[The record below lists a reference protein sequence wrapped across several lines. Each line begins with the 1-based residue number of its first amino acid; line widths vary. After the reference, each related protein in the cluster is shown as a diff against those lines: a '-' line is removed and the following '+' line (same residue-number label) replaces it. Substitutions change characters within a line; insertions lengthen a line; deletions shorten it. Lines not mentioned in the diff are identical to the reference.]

1 MKGEQINMKNMKK
14 GLCVLL
20 LLSLF
25 SATANA
31 AGMIKDYHAYRI
43 KGQNIR
49 TVVPV
54 VDSVLSREVEVKK
67 LAKNAYYATYGD
79 GHYYM
84 KFYPALQDTDV
95 YLVTD
100 EAYDKE
106 KNDVTEF
113 FKSQKFA
120 YETLEDK
127 EAYKEYKFD
136 FIDYA
141 RSGAL
146 DGLFTLPDGLKP
158 IKQGMSKLNDKMSK
172 GNEKTS
178 AIPYS
183 EDNDPIDLTCVDQEE
198 FYNADADVTVTVNEY
213 RLKNKENKYVH
224 AFEYIVKNNS
234 NSDIKVEKV
243 YSERLAAL
251 KDITT
256 STFVDFDRLDVAD
269 TLAVPLAVA
278 TGGLSFGFTI
288 ANNVR
293 LARVVAES
301 TRFAHSLPENY
312 DLKANSSMRI
322 LCLKFKE
329 DPQPLQFTVNK
340 NGQTYVF
347 AY

>member
-1 MKGEQINMKNMKK
+1 MKRLFKCI
-14 GLCVLL
+14 CVLTL
-20 LLSLF
+20 LVSF
-25 SATANA
+25 STTANA

-43 KGQNIR
+43 KNQNIR
-49 TVVPV
+49 TVIPV
-54 VDSVLSREVEVKK
+54 VDDILSKEVEVKK
-67 LAKNAYYATYGD
+67 LTRNAYYATYGE

-84 KFYPALQDTDV
+84 KFYPALHDTDV

-100 EAYDKE
+100 ESYDKDN
-106 KNDVTEF
+106 NDVTDF
-113 FKSQKFA
+113 FKSQNYR
-120 YETLEDK
+120 YENLEDK

-158 IKQGMSKLNDKMSK
+158 LKKGMSKLNDKLSK
-172 GNEKTS
+172 GKEKTS

-183 EDNDPIDLTCVDQEE
+183 EDNDPIDLTCVDSQK
-198 FYNADADVTVTVNEY
+198 FYNADTDITVTINEY

-234 NSDIKVEKV
+234 NTDVKVEKV

-256 STFVDFDRLDVAD
+256 STFVDLDRLDVAD
-269 TLAVPLAVA
+269 NLGVPLAVA
-278 TGGLSFGFTI
+278 TGGLSLGFTV

-293 LARVVAES
+293 LAMVIKEA
-301 TRFAHSLPENY
+301 TRFSHSLPENY
-312 DLKANSSMRI
+312 DLKAKSSMRI
-322 LCLKFKE
+322 LCLKFKD
-329 DPQPLQFTVNK
+329 DPQPIQFTVNK
-340 NGQTYVF
+340 LGKIYEFTY
-347 AY
+347 

>member
-1 MKGEQINMKNMKK
+1 MKK
-14 GLCVLL
+14 MLKGFCVVSLL
-20 LLSLF
+20 VLF

-43 KGQNIR
+43 KNQNIR

-54 VDSVLSREVEVKK
+54 VDSILGREIEVKK

-79 GHYYM
+79 EHYYM
-84 KFYPALQDTDV
+84 KFYPALLDTDV
-95 YLVTD
+95 YIVTD
-100 EAYDKE
+100 AEYDKSN
-106 KNDVTEF
+106 NDVTNF
-113 FKSQKFA
+113 FKSQNYI

-136 FIDYA
+136 FVDYA

-158 IKQGMSKLNDKMSK
+158 LKKGMSKLNDKMSK

-183 EDNDPIDLTCVDQEE
+183 EDKDPIDLTCVDSET
-198 FYNADADVTVTVNEY
+198 FYNADAGVTVTVNEY

-224 AFEYIVKNNS
+224 AFEYLVKNNS
-234 NSDIKVEKV
+234 NADIKVEKV
-243 YSERLAAL
+243 YSERLAGL
-251 KDITT
+251 KDVTT
-256 STFVDFDRLDVAD
+256 STFVDLDRLDLAD
-269 TLAVPLAVA
+269 NLAIPLAVA

-293 LARVVAES
+293 LGMVVKEA
-301 TRFAHSLPENY
+301 TRYAHSLPENY
-312 DLKANSSMRI
+312 DLKANSTMRI

-329 DPQPLQFTVNK
+329 DPQPLQFTVK
-340 NGQTYVF
+340 KLGRTYSF
-347 AY
+347 SY

>member
-1 MKGEQINMKNMKK
+1 MKK
-14 GLCVLL
+14 VLKGICVLSL
-20 LLSLF
+20 LVLF

-31 AGMIKDYHAYRI
+31 AGMIKDYYAYRI
-43 KGQNIR
+43 KNQNIR

-54 VDSVLSREVEVKK
+54 VDNILSKEVEVKK
-67 LAKNAYYATYGD
+67 LEGNAYYATYGD
-79 GHYYM
+79 EHYYM
-84 KFYPALQDTDV
+84 KFYPALHDTDV
-95 YLVTD
+95 YIVTD
-100 EAYDKE
+100 GEYDK
-106 KNDVTEF
+106 NNNGVTDF
-113 FKSQKFA
+113 FKSQNYKF
-120 YETLEDK
+120 ETLDDK

-158 IKQGMSKLNDKMSK
+158 LKKGMSKLNDKMSK

-183 EDNDPIDLTCVDQEE
+183 EDNDPIDLTRIDTEE
-198 FYNADADVTVTVNEY
+198 FYNADAEVTVTINEY

-251 KDITT
+251 KDVTT
-256 STFVDFDRLDVAD
+256 STFVDLDRLDLAD
-269 TLAVPLAVA
+269 NLAVPLAVV
-278 TGGLSFGFTI
+278 TGGTSLVFTV

-293 LARVVAES
+293 LAKVIKEA
-301 TRFAHSLPENY
+301 TRFSHSLPENY

-322 LCLKFKE
+322 LCLKFKD
-329 DPQPLQFTVNK
+329 DPKPLQFTIK
-340 NGQTYVF
+340 KLGQTYSF
-347 AY
+347 TY

>member
-1 MKGEQINMKNMKK
+1 MKK
-14 GLCVLL
+14 MLKSICVL
-20 LLSLF
+20 SSIVLF

-43 KGQNIR
+43 KNQNIR
-49 TVVPV
+49 VVVPV
-54 VDSVLSREVEVKK
+54 VDSILSREVDVKK
-67 LAKNAYYATYGD
+67 LSGNAYYATYGNE
-79 GHYYM
+79 HYYM
-84 KFYPALQDTDV
+84 KFYPALHDTDV
-95 YLVTD
+95 YIVTD
-100 EAYDKE
+100 GEYDKDNNE
-106 KNDVTEF
+106 VTDF
-113 FKSQKFA
+113 FKSQNYKFK
-120 YETLEDK
+120 TLEDK

-136 FIDYA
+136 FVDYA

-158 IKQGMSKLNDKMSK
+158 LKKGMSKLNDKMSK

-183 EDNDPIDLTCVDQEE
+183 EDNDPINLTCVDSQE
-198 FYNADADVTVTVNEY
+198 FYNADANVTVTINEY

-234 NSDIKVEKV
+234 NSDIKVERV
-243 YSERLAAL
+243 YSERLAGL

-256 STFVDFDRLDVAD
+256 STFVDLDKLDVAD
-269 TLAVPLAVA
+269 NLGVPLAIA
-278 TGGLSFGFTI
+278 TGGLSLGFTV

-293 LARVVAES
+293 LGMVIKEA

-329 DPQPLQFTVNK
+329 DPKPLQFTLK
-340 NGQTYVF
+340 KLGQTYQF
-347 AY
+347 TY

>member
-1 MKGEQINMKNMKK
+1 MKNLIK
-14 GLCVLL
+14 GICILSLL
-20 LLSLF
+20 VLF

-43 KGQNIR
+43 KNQNIR
-49 TVVPV
+49 TIVPI
-54 VDSVLSREVEVKK
+54 VDDILSKEVEIKK
-67 LAKNAYYATYGD
+67 LTGNAYDATYGD
-79 GHYYM
+79 EHYYM
-84 KFYPALQDTDV
+84 KFYPALHDTDV
-95 YLVTD
+95 YIVTD
-100 EAYDKE
+100 GNYDKD
-106 KNDVTEF
+106 NNGVTDF
-113 FKSQKFA
+113 FKSQNYQ

-158 IKQGMSKLNDKMSK
+158 LKKGMNKINDKLSK

-183 EDNDPIDLTCVDQEE
+183 EDNNPIDLTCIDVDE
-198 FYNADADVTVTVNEY
+198 FYNKDADVFVTIKEY

-243 YSERLAAL
+243 YSERLAGL

-256 STFVDFDRLDVAD
+256 STFVDMDRLDVAD
-269 TLAVPLAVA
+269 TLGVPLAIA
-278 TGGLSFGFTI
+278 TGGLSLGFTV

-293 LARVVAES
+293 LAKVVKES

-312 DLKANSSMRI
+312 DLKAKNAMRI
-322 LCLKFKE
+322 LCLKFKD
-329 DPQPLQFTVNK
+329 DPQPLQFTIQK
-340 NGQTYVF
+340 QGQTYQF

>member
-1 MKGEQINMKNMKK
+1 MKK
-14 GLCVLL
+14 TLRSMCVLSL
-20 LLSLF
+20 LVLF
-25 SATANA
+25 PVAANA

-43 KGQNIR
+43 KNQNIR
-49 TVVPV
+49 KVVPV
-54 VDSVLSREVEVKK
+54 VDNILSREVDVKK
-67 LAKNAYYATYGD
+67 LTGNAYYATYGD
-79 GHYYM
+79 EHYYM
-84 KFYPALQDTDV
+84 KFYPALHDTDV
-95 YLVTD
+95 YIVTD
-100 EAYDKE
+100 GEYDKDD
-106 KNDVTEF
+106 NDVTNF
-113 FKSQKFA
+113 FKSQNYR

-158 IKQGMSKLNDKMSK
+158 LKKGMNKLNDKLSK
-172 GNEKTS
+172 GNDKTS

-183 EDNDPIDLTCVDQEE
+183 EDNDPIDLTCVDSQE
-198 FYNADADVTVTVNEY
+198 FYNADTGIKVTVNEY

-234 NSDIKVEKV
+234 SSDIKVEKV

-256 STFVDFDRLDVAD
+256 STFVDLDRLDVAD
-269 TLAVPLAVA
+269 NLGVPLAIA
-278 TGGLSFGFTI
+278 TGGLSLGFTV

-293 LARVVAES
+293 LAMVIKEA

-322 LCLKFKE
+322 LCLKFKD
-329 DPQPLQFTVNK
+329 DPKPLQFTVK
-340 NGQTYVF
+340 KLGQTYNF
-347 AY
+347 TY

>member
-1 MKGEQINMKNMKK
+1 MKK
-14 GLCVLL
+14 MLKSICAVSLL
-20 LLSLF
+20 VLF

-43 KGQNIR
+43 KDQNIR

-54 VDSVLSREVEVKK
+54 VDDILSNEVEVKK
-67 LAKNAYYATYGD
+67 LAKDAYYATYGD
-79 GHYYM
+79 EHYYM
-84 KFYPALQDTDV
+84 KFYPALHDTDV
-95 YLVTD
+95 YIVTD
-100 EAYDKE
+100 GDYDK
-106 KNDVTEF
+106 NNNGVTEF
-113 FKSQKFA
+113 FKSQNYK
-120 YETLEDK
+120 YETLEDN

-158 IKQGMSKLNDKMSK
+158 LKKGMSKINDKMSK

-183 EDNDPIDLTCVDQEE
+183 EDKDPINLTCVDSEE
-198 FYNADADVTVTVNEY
+198 FYNADTDVTVTINEY

-256 STFVDFDRLDVAD
+256 STFVDMDRLDVAD
-269 TLAVPLAVA
+269 TLGVPLAVA
-278 TGGLSFGFTI
+278 TGGATLVFTA
-288 ANNVR
+288 ANNIR
-293 LARVVAES
+293 LARVIKES

-322 LCLKFKE
+322 LCLKFKD

-340 NGQTYVF
+340 LGQTYNF

>member
-1 MKGEQINMKNMKK
+1 MKNMLKS
-14 GLCVLL
+14 LCVLSL
-20 LLSLF
+20 LVLF

-43 KGQNIR
+43 KDQNIR
-49 TVVPV
+49 TIVPV
-54 VDSVLSREVEVKK
+54 VDNILSNEVSIKK
-67 LAKNAYYATYGD
+67 LARNAYYATYGD
-79 GHYYM
+79 EHYYM
-84 KFYPALQDTDV
+84 KFYPALHDTDV
-95 YLVTD
+95 YIVTD
-100 EAYDKE
+100 GEYDKE
-106 KNDVTEF
+106 KNDVTDF
-113 FKSQKFA
+113 FKSQNYK

-158 IKQGMSKLNDKMSK
+158 LKAGVSKINDKLSK

-183 EDNDPIDLTCVDQEE
+183 EDKDPIDLTCIDSQEFHNTE
-198 FYNADADVTVTVNEY
+198 TDITVTVNEY

-234 NSDIKVEKV
+234 NSNIKVEKV
-243 YSERLAAL
+243 YSERLAGL

-256 STFVDFDRLDVAD
+256 STFVDYDRLDVAD
-269 TLAVPLAVA
+269 TLAVPLAFA

-293 LARVVAES
+293 LGMVVKEA

-322 LCLKFKE
+322 LCLKFKD
-329 DPQPLQFTVNK
+329 DPQKLQFTVNK
-340 NGQTYVF
+340 QGNIYNF

>member
-1 MKGEQINMKNMKK
+1 MKK
-14 GLCVLL
+14 LLKSICVMSLL
-20 LLSLF
+20 VLF

-43 KGQNIR
+43 KNQNIR
-49 TVVPV
+49 TVVPI
-54 VDSVLSREVEVKK
+54 VDNILSREVEVKK
-67 LAKNAYYATYGD
+67 LARNAYYATYGD

-84 KFYPALQDTDV
+84 KFYPALHDTDV

-100 EAYDKE
+100 ENYDKDN
-106 KNDVTEF
+106 NDITAF
-113 FKSQKFA
+113 FKSMNYR

-127 EAYKEYKFD
+127 DAYKEYKFD
-136 FIDYA
+136 FVDYA

-158 IKQGMSKLNDKMSK
+158 LKKGMNKLNDKLSK

-183 EDNDPIDLTCVDQEE
+183 EDKEPIDLTCIDSVE
-198 FYNADADVTVTVNEY
+198 FYNADANVTVTVNEY

-243 YSERLAAL
+243 YSERLAGL
-251 KDITT
+251 KDVTT
-256 STFVDFDRLDVAD
+256 STFVDLDKLDVAD
-269 TLAVPLAVA
+269 NLGVPLAIA
-278 TGGLSFGFTI
+278 TGGLSLGFTV

-293 LARVVAES
+293 LGMVIKEA

-322 LCLKFKE
+322 LCLKFKD
-329 DPQPLQFTVNK
+329 DPQPLQFTVK
-340 NGQTYVF
+340 KLGQTYKF
-347 AY
+347 TY

>member
-1 MKGEQINMKNMKK
+1 MKK
-14 GLCVLL
+14 MIKDICVLSL
-20 LLSLF
+20 LFLF

-49 TVVPV
+49 TVVPI
-54 VDSVLSREVEVKK
+54 VDDILSKEVEVKK
-67 LAKNAYYATYGD
+67 LAKNAYYATYGEE
-79 GHYYM
+79 HYYM
-84 KFYPALQDTDV
+84 KFYPALRDTDV
-95 YLVTD
+95 YIVTD
-100 EAYDKE
+100 GEYDK
-106 KNDVTEF
+106 NNNGVTDF
-113 FKSQKFA
+113 FKSQNYE

-158 IKQGMSKLNDKMSK
+158 LKKGMSKINDKLSK

-183 EDNDPIDLTCVDQEE
+183 EDNDPIDLTCIDSEE
-198 FYNADADVTVTVNEY
+198 FYNEDTDIKVTINEY

-224 AFEYIVKNNS
+224 AFEYIIKNNS

-256 STFVDFDRLDVAD
+256 STFVDLDRLDVAD
-269 TLAVPLAVA
+269 NLGVPLAIA
-278 TGGLSFGFTI
+278 TGGLSLSFTV

-293 LARVVAES
+293 LAMVIKEA
-301 TRFAHSLPENY
+301 TRFSHSLPENY

-322 LCLKFKE
+322 LCLKFKD
-329 DPQPLQFTVNK
+329 DPQPLQFTVK
-340 NGQTYVF
+340 KLGQTYTF

>member
-1 MKGEQINMKNMKK
+1 MKK
-14 GLCVLL
+14 ILKCISV
-20 LLSLF
+20 LSLLVIF
-25 SATANA
+25 AATANA

-43 KGQNIR
+43 KNQNIR
-49 TVVPV
+49 KVVPI
-54 VDSVLSREVEVKK
+54 VDSILSREAEVKK
-67 LAKNAYYATYGD
+67 LARNAYYATYGD

-84 KFYPALQDTDV
+84 KFYPALHDTDV

-100 EAYDKE
+100 ADYDKE
-106 KNDVTEF
+106 NNDVTTF
-113 FKSQKFA
+113 FKSMNYQ

-136 FIDYA
+136 FVDYA

-158 IKQGMSKLNDKMSK
+158 IKKGMSKLNDKMSK

-183 EDNDPIDLTCVDQEE
+183 EDKDPIDLTCVDSQE
-198 FYNADADVTVTVNEY
+198 FYNSRANVTVTINEY

-243 YSERLAAL
+243 YSERLAGI

-256 STFVDFDRLDVAD
+256 STFVDFDKLDLAD
-269 TLAVPLAVA
+269 NLGVPLAIA
-278 TGGLSFGFTI
+278 TGGLSLGFTV

-293 LARVVAES
+293 LGMVIKEA
-301 TRFAHSLPENY
+301 TRYAHSLPENY

-322 LCLKFKE
+322 LCLKFKD
-329 DPQPLQFTVNK
+329 DPKPLQFTIK
-340 NGQTYVF
+340 KMGQTYQF
-347 AY
+347 TY

>member
-1 MKGEQINMKNMKK
+1 MRKILK
-14 GLCVLL
+14 GLCVLSL
-20 LLSLF
+20 LVLF

-43 KGQNIR
+43 KNQNIR

-54 VDSVLSREVEVKK
+54 VDNILSREVEIKK
-67 LAKNAYYATYGD
+67 LERNAYYATYGD

-84 KFYPALQDTDV
+84 KFYPALHDTDV

-100 EAYDKE
+100 EEYDKNN
-106 KNDVTEF
+106 NDVTEF
-113 FKSQKFA
+113 FKSQNYK

-136 FIDYA
+136 FVDYA

-158 IKQGMSKLNDKMSK
+158 LKKGMSKINDKLSK

-183 EDNDPIDLTCVDQEE
+183 EDNNPIDLTCIDSQE
-198 FYNADADVTVTVNEY
+198 FYNADADVTVTINEY

-224 AFEYIVKNNS
+224 AFEYIVRNNS

-256 STFVDFDRLDVAD
+256 STFVDMDRLDVAD
-269 TLAVPLAVA
+269 TLGVPLAIA
-278 TGGLSFGFTI
+278 TGGLSLGFTV

-293 LARVVAES
+293 LGMVVKEA
-301 TRFAHSLPENY
+301 TRFSHSLPENY
-312 DLKANSSMRI
+312 DLKARSSMRI

-329 DPQPLQFTVNK
+329 DPKPLRFTVNRL
-340 NGQTYVF
+340 GRTYIF
-347 AY
+347 EY

>member
-1 MKGEQINMKNMKK
+1 MKK
-14 GLCVLL
+14 LLKSICVLL
-20 LLSLF
+20 CLILF
-25 SATANA
+25 SSTANA
-31 AGMIKDYHAYRI
+31 GGMIKDYHAYRI
-43 KGQNIR
+43 KNQNIR
-49 TVVPV
+49 TVIPV
-54 VDSVLSREVEVKK
+54 VDDILSKEVEVKK
-67 LAKNAYYATYGD
+67 LARNAYYATYGE

-84 KFYPALQDTDV
+84 KFYPALHDTDV

-100 EAYDKE
+100 EEYDKE

-113 FKSQKFA
+113 FKSQN
-120 YETLEDK
+120 YQYVTLEDK
-127 EAYKEYKFD
+127 DAYKEYKFD
-136 FIDYA
+136 FVDYA

-158 IKQGMSKLNDKMSK
+158 LKKGMSKINDKLSK
-172 GNEKTS
+172 GNDKTS

-183 EDNDPIDLTCVDQEE
+183 EDKDPIDLTCVDSET
-198 FYNADADVTVTVNEY
+198 FYNEEADVTVTINEY

-256 STFVDFDRLDVAD
+256 STFVDMDRLDVAD
-269 TLAVPLAVA
+269 NLGVPLAIA
-278 TGGLSFGFTI
+278 TGGLSLGFTV

-293 LARVVAES
+293 LARVIAES
-301 TRFAHSLPENY
+301 TRFSHSLPENY

-322 LCLKFKE
+322 LCLKFKD

-340 NGQTYVF
+340 LGQTYSF
-347 AY
+347 TY

>member
-1 MKGEQINMKNMKK
+1 MKK
-14 GLCVLL
+14 MLKGICILSVLT
-20 LLSLF
+20 F
-25 SATANA
+25 FAATANA

-49 TVVPV
+49 TVVPI
-54 VDSVLSREVEVKK
+54 VDNLLSKEVEVKK
-67 LAKNAYYATYGD
+67 LTRNAYYATYNGE
-79 GHYYM
+79 HYYM
-84 KFYPALQDTDV
+84 KFYPALHDTDV
-95 YLVTD
+95 YIVSDAT
-100 EAYDKE
+100 YDKDN
-106 KNDVTEF
+106 NDVTEF
-113 FKSQKFA
+113 FKSQNYR

-158 IKQGMSKLNDKMSK
+158 LKNGMNKLNDKMSK
-172 GNEKTS
+172 GNDKTS

-183 EDNDPIDLTCVDQEE
+183 EDKDPIDLTCVDSEN
-198 FYNADADVTVTVNEY
+198 FYNADANVTVTVNEY

-243 YSERLAAL
+243 YSERLAGL

-256 STFVDFDRLDVAD
+256 STFVDLDKLDVAD
-269 TLAVPLAVA
+269 NLGVPLAIA
-278 TGGLSFGFTI
+278 TGGLSLGFTV

-293 LARVVAES
+293 LGMVIKEA

-322 LCLKFKE
+322 LCLKFKD
-329 DPQPLQFTVNK
+329 DPKPLQFTVK
-340 NGQTYVF
+340 KHGQTYQF
-347 AY
+347 TY

>member
-1 MKGEQINMKNMKK
+1 MKK
-14 GLCVLL
+14 MLKGICVLSIL
-20 LLSLF
+20 VLF

-43 KGQNIR
+43 KNQNIR
-49 TVVPV
+49 TVVPI
-54 VDSVLSREVEVKK
+54 VDNILSKEIEVKK
-67 LAKNAYYATYGD
+67 LEGNAYYATYGD
-79 GHYYM
+79 EHYYM
-84 KFYPALQDTDV
+84 KFYPALHDTDV
-95 YLVTD
+95 YIVTD
-100 EAYDKE
+100 GDYDK
-106 KNDVTEF
+106 NNNGVTDF
-113 FKSQKFA
+113 FKSQNYQ

-136 FIDYA
+136 FVDYA

-158 IKQGMSKLNDKMSK
+158 LKNGMNKLNDKMSK

-183 EDNDPIDLTCVDQEE
+183 PDNNPIDLTRIDTEE
-198 FYNADADVTVTVNEY
+198 FYNADANVTVTVNEY

-234 NSDIKVEKV
+234 NTDIKVEKV

-256 STFVDFDRLDVAD
+256 STFVDLDKLDVAD
-269 TLAVPLAVA
+269 NLGVPLAVA
-278 TGGLSFGFTI
+278 TGGLSLAFTV

-293 LARVVAES
+293 LARVIKES
-301 TRFAHSLPENY
+301 TRFSHSLPENY

-322 LCLKFKE
+322 LCLKFKD
-329 DPQPLQFTVNK
+329 DPKPLQFTIK
-340 NGQTYVF
+340 KQGQTYQF

>member
-1 MKGEQINMKNMKK
+1 MKK
-14 GLCVLL
+14 MLKCICVLSFL
-20 LLSLF
+20 ILF

-31 AGMIKDYHAYRI
+31 DGMIKDYHAYRI
-43 KGQNIR
+43 KNQNIR

-54 VDSVLSREVEVKK
+54 VDDILSKEVEVKK
-67 LAKNAYYATYGD
+67 LERNAYYATYGD

-84 KFYPALQDTDV
+84 KFYPALHDTDV

-100 EAYDKE
+100 KEYDKDC
-106 KNDVTEF
+106 NDVTEF
-113 FKSQKFA
+113 FKSQNYQ

-158 IKQGMSKLNDKMSK
+158 LKNGMNKLNDKMSK
-172 GNEKTS
+172 GNKKTS
-178 AIPYS
+178 SIPYA
-183 EDNDPIDLTCVDQEE
+183 EDNEPIDLTCIDSEK
-198 FYNADADVTVTVNEY
+198 FYNADTDITVTVNEY

-243 YSERLAAL
+243 FSQRLAGL
-251 KDITT
+251 KDVTT
-256 STFVDFDRLDVAD
+256 STFVDLDRLDVAD
-269 TLAVPLAVA
+269 NLGVPLAFA
-278 TGGLSFGFTI
+278 TGGLSLGFTV

-293 LARVVAES
+293 LGMVIKEA

-312 DLKANSSMRI
+312 DLKAKSSMRI
-322 LCLKFKE
+322 LCLKFKD
-329 DPQPLQFTVNK
+329 DPQPLQFTINK
-340 NGQTYVF
+340 NGKTYSF
-347 AY
+347 TY

>member
-1 MKGEQINMKNMKK
+1 MKK
-14 GLCVLL
+14 MLNGICVVSILV
-20 LLSLF
+20 LS

-31 AGMIKDYHAYRI
+31 SAMIKDYHAYRI
-43 KGQNIR
+43 KDQNIR

-54 VDSVLSREVEVKK
+54 VDNILSKEVEVKK
-67 LAKNAYYATYGD
+67 LERNAYYATYGNE
-79 GHYYM
+79 HYYM
-84 KFYPALQDTDV
+84 KFYPALNDTDV
-95 YLVTD
+95 YIVTD
-100 EAYDKE
+100 GKYDK
-106 KNDVTEF
+106 KNNGVTDF
-113 FKSQKFA
+113 FKSQNYK

-127 EAYKEYKFD
+127 AAYKEYKFD

-146 DGLFTLPDGLKP
+146 EGLFTLPDGLKP
-158 IKQGMSKLNDKMSK
+158 LKKGMNKINDKMSK
-172 GNEKTS
+172 GNKKTS

-183 EDNDPIDLTCVDQEE
+183 EDNNPINLTRIDSQE
-198 FYNADADVTVTVNEY
+198 FYDADADVTVTVNEY

-234 NSDIKVEKV
+234 NANIKVEKV

-251 KDITT
+251 KDVTT
-256 STFVDFDRLDVAD
+256 STFVDMDRLDVAD
-269 TLAVPLAVA
+269 TLALPLAIP

-293 LARVVAES
+293 LARVIKES
-301 TRFAHSLPENY
+301 TRFSHSLPENY

-322 LCLKFKE
+322 LCLKFKD
-329 DPQPLQFTVNK
+329 DPKTLEFTVNK
-340 NGQTYVF
+340 LGQTYSF

>member
-1 MKGEQINMKNMKK
+1 MKK
-14 GLCVLL
+14 MLKGIGILSVLVM
-20 LLSLF
+20 F
-25 SATANA
+25 SAAADA

-49 TVVPV
+49 TVIPV
-54 VDSVLSREVEVKK
+54 VDDILSKEVEVKK
-67 LAKNAYYATYGD
+67 LERNAYYATYGD

-84 KFYPALQDTDV
+84 KFYPALHDTDV

-100 EAYDKE
+100 EEYDKNN
-106 KNDVTEF
+106 NDVTEF
-113 FKSQKFA
+113 FKSQNYN

-158 IKQGMSKLNDKMSK
+158 LKKGMNKLNDKLSK

-183 EDNDPIDLTCVDQEE
+183 EDNDPIDLTCVDSEK
-198 FYNADADVTVTVNEY
+198 FYNEDTDITVTVNEY

-256 STFVDFDRLDVAD
+256 STFVDLDRLDVAD
-269 TLAVPLAVA
+269 NLGVPLAIA
-278 TGGLSFGFTI
+278 TGGLSLGFTV

-293 LARVVAES
+293 LGMVIKEA
-301 TRFAHSLPENY
+301 TRFSHSLPENY

-329 DPQPLQFTVNK
+329 DPQPLKFTVNK
-340 NGQTYVF
+340 NGQTYSF
-347 AY
+347 TY

>member
-1 MKGEQINMKNMKK
+1 MKNLLK
-14 GLCVLL
+14 GIYV
-20 LLSLF
+20 LSLVVLF
-25 SATANA
+25 AATANA

-49 TVVPV
+49 KVVPV
-54 VDSVLSREVEVKK
+54 VDKILGQEVEVKK
-67 LAKNAYYATYGD
+67 LARNAYYAAYGD
-79 GHYYM
+79 EHYYM
-84 KFYPALQDTDV
+84 KFYPALHDTDV

-100 EAYDKE
+100 TAYDKE
-106 KNDVTEF
+106 NNDVTEF
-113 FKSQKFA
+113 FKSQNYD
-120 YETLEDK
+120 YETLKDD

-158 IKQGMSKLNDKMSK
+158 LKNGMSKINDKLSK
-172 GNEKTS
+172 GNDKTS

-183 EDNDPIDLTCVDQEE
+183 EDNDPIDLTCIDSQE
-198 FYNADADVTVTVNEY
+198 FHNAAADVTVTVNEY

-224 AFEYIVKNNS
+224 GFEYVVKNNS
-234 NSDIKVEKV
+234 NSDITVEKV
-243 YSERLAAL
+243 YSERLAGL

-256 STFVDFDRLDVAD
+256 STFVDMDRLDVAD

>member
-1 MKGEQINMKNMKK
+1 MKK
-14 GLCVLL
+14 LL
-20 LLSLF
+20 KGVYVLSLILLF
-25 SATANA
+25 STTANA
-31 AGMIKDYHAYRI
+31 AGLIKDYHAYRI
-43 KGQNIR
+43 KNQDIK
-49 TVVPV
+49 TVVPI
-54 VDSVLSREVEVKK
+54 VDDILSKEVEVKK
-67 LAKNAYYATYGD
+67 LGRNAYYATYGE

-84 KFYPALQDTDV
+84 KFYPALKDTDV

-100 EAYDKE
+100 EEYDKDN
-106 KNDVTEF
+106 NDVTAF
-113 FKSQKFA
+113 FKSQNYQ

-136 FIDYA
+136 FIDFA

-146 DGLFTLPDGLKP
+146 EGLFTLPDGLKP
-158 IKQGMSKLNDKMSK
+158 LKKGMNKINDKLSK

-183 EDNDPIDLTCVDQEE
+183 EDNNPIDLTCVDSEE
-198 FYNADADVTVTVNEY
+198 FYNADADVTVTINEY

-243 YSERLAAL
+243 YSERLAGL

-256 STFVDFDRLDVAD
+256 STFVDMDRLDVAD
-269 TLAVPLAVA
+269 TLAVPLSVC
-278 TGGLSFGFTI
+278 TCGLSLGFTV

-293 LARVVAES
+293 LARVVKES

-312 DLKANSSMRI
+312 DLKANASMRI

-329 DPQPLQFTVNK
+329 DPQPLQFTIQK
-340 NGQTYVF
+340 QGKTYQF
-347 AY
+347 EY

>member
-1 MKGEQINMKNMKK
+1 MKK
-14 GLCVLL
+14 ILKCISV
-20 LLSLF
+20 LSLLVIF
-25 SATANA
+25 AATANA

-43 KGQNIR
+43 KNQNIR
-49 TVVPV
+49 KVVPI
-54 VDSVLSREVEVKK
+54 VDSILSREVEVKK
-67 LAKNAYYATYGD
+67 LARNAYYATYGD

-84 KFYPALQDTDV
+84 KFYPALHDTDV

-100 EAYDKE
+100 ADYDKE
-106 KNDVTEF
+106 NNDVTTF
-113 FKSQKFA
+113 FKSMNYQ

-136 FIDYA
+136 FVDYA

-158 IKQGMSKLNDKMSK
+158 IKKGMSKLNDKMSK

-183 EDNDPIDLTCVDQEE
+183 EDKDPIDLTCVDSQE
-198 FYNADADVTVTVNEY
+198 FYNSRANVTVTINEY

-243 YSERLAAL
+243 YSERLAGI

-256 STFVDFDRLDVAD
+256 STFVDFDKLDVAD
-269 TLAVPLAVA
+269 NLGVPLAIA
-278 TGGLSFGFTI
+278 TGGLSLGFTV

-293 LARVVAES
+293 LGMVIKEA
-301 TRFAHSLPENY
+301 TRYAHSLPENY

-322 LCLKFKE
+322 LCLKFKD
-329 DPQPLQFTVNK
+329 DPKPLQFTIK
-340 NGQTYVF
+340 KMGQTYQF
-347 AY
+347 TY

>member
-1 MKGEQINMKNMKK
+1 MKK
-14 GLCVLL
+14 LLKGVCVLSIL
-20 LLSLF
+20 VLF

-31 AGMIKDYHAYRI
+31 AGMIKDYYAYRI
-43 KGQNIR
+43 KNQNIR
-49 TVVPV
+49 TVVPI
-54 VDSVLSREVEVKK
+54 VDDILSKEVEVKK
-67 LAKNAYYATYGD
+67 LGRNAYYATYGD

-84 KFYPALQDTDV
+84 KFYPALRDTDV

-100 EAYDKE
+100 EEYDKNN
-106 KNDVTEF
+106 NDVTEF
-113 FKSQKFA
+113 FKSQNYQ

-127 EAYKEYKFD
+127 EAYQEYKFD
-136 FIDYA
+136 FIDFA

-158 IKQGMSKLNDKMSK
+158 LKKGMNKINDKLSK

-183 EDNDPIDLTCVDQEE
+183 EDNDPIDLTCVDVDE
-198 FYNADADVTVTVNEY
+198 FYNENADVFVTIKEY

-234 NSDIKVEKV
+234 SSDIKVEKV
-243 YSERLAAL
+243 YSERLAGL

-256 STFVDFDRLDVAD
+256 TTFVDLDKLDVAD
-269 TLAVPLAVA
+269 TMAVPLAFC
-278 TGGLSFGFTI
+278 TCGLSLGFTV

-293 LARVVAES
+293 LAKVVAES

-312 DLKANSSMRI
+312 DLKAKAAMRI
-322 LCLKFKE
+322 LCLKFKD
-329 DPQPLQFTVNK
+329 DPKPLQFTIQK
-340 NGQTYVF
+340 HGRTYQF
-347 AY
+347 EY

>member
-1 MKGEQINMKNMKK
+1 MKK
-14 GLCVLL
+14 MMKAICVLSL
-20 LLSLF
+20 LVLF

-43 KGQNIR
+43 KNQNIR

-54 VDSVLSREVEVKK
+54 VDSILSKEAEVKK
-67 LAKNAYYATYGD
+67 LERNAYYATYGEE
-79 GHYYM
+79 HYYM
-84 KFYPALQDTDV
+84 KFYPALNDTDV
-95 YLVTD
+95 YIVTD
-100 EAYDKE
+100 TTYDKDN
-106 KNDVTEF
+106 NDVTNF
-113 FKSQKFA
+113 FKSQNYQ

-141 RSGAL
+141 RSGSL

-158 IKQGMSKLNDKMSK
+158 LKKGMNKINDKMSK

-183 EDNDPIDLTCVDQEE
+183 EDNDPIDLTCVDSQE

-224 AFEYIVKNNS
+224 GFEYLVKNNS
-234 NSDIKVEKV
+234 KSDIKVEKV

-256 STFVDFDRLDVAD
+256 STFVDMDRLDVAD
-269 TLAVPLAVA
+269 TVGVPLAVA
-278 TGGLSFGFTI
+278 TCGLSLGFTV

-293 LARVVAES
+293 LGMVIKES

-322 LCLKFKE
+322 LCLKFKD
-329 DPQPLQFTVNK
+329 DPKPLQFTVK
-340 NGQTYVF
+340 KLGKTYKF
-347 AY
+347 TY

>member
-1 MKGEQINMKNMKK
+1 MKK
-14 GLCVLL
+14 ILKCISV
-20 LLSLF
+20 LSLLVIF
-25 SATANA
+25 AATANA

-43 KGQNIR
+43 KNQNIR
-49 TVVPV
+49 KVVPI
-54 VDSVLSREVEVKK
+54 VDSILSREVEVKK
-67 LAKNAYYATYGD
+67 LARNAYYATYGD

-84 KFYPALQDTDV
+84 KFYPALHDTDV

-100 EAYDKE
+100 ADYDKE
-106 KNDVTEF
+106 NNDVTTF
-113 FKSQKFA
+113 FKSMNYQ

-136 FIDYA
+136 FVDYA

-158 IKQGMSKLNDKMSK
+158 IKKGMSKLNDKMSK

-183 EDNDPIDLTCVDQEE
+183 EDKDPIDLTCVDSQE
-198 FYNADADVTVTVNEY
+198 FYNASANVTVTINEY

-243 YSERLAAL
+243 YSERLAGI

-256 STFVDFDRLDVAD
+256 STFVDFDKLDVAD
-269 TLAVPLAVA
+269 NLGVPLAIA
-278 TGGLSFGFTI
+278 TGGLSLGFTV

-293 LARVVAES
+293 LGMVIKEA
-301 TRFAHSLPENY
+301 TRYAHSLPENY

-322 LCLKFKE
+322 LCLKFKD
-329 DPQPLQFTVNK
+329 DPKPLQFTIK
-340 NGQTYVF
+340 KMGQTYQF
-347 AY
+347 TY

>member
-1 MKGEQINMKNMKK
+1 MKIMLKS
-14 GLCVLL
+14 LCVLSL
-20 LLSLF
+20 LVLF

-43 KGQNIR
+43 KDQNIR

-54 VDSVLSREVEVKK
+54 VDDILSKEVEVKK
-67 LAKNAYYATYGD
+67 LARNAYYATYGD
-79 GHYYM
+79 EHYYM
-84 KFYPALQDTDV
+84 KFYSALHDTDV
-95 YLVTD
+95 YIVTD
-100 EAYDKE
+100 GDYDK
-106 KNDVTEF
+106 NNNGVTDF
-113 FKSQKFA
+113 FKSQNYK
-120 YETLEDK
+120 YETLDDK

-158 IKQGMSKLNDKMSK
+158 LKKGMNKINDKMSK

-183 EDNDPIDLTCVDQEE
+183 EDNDPIDLTCIDSEE
-198 FYNADADVTVTVNEY
+198 FYNADADVTVTINEY

-256 STFVDFDRLDVAD
+256 STFVDLDRLDVAD
-269 TLAVPLAVA
+269 TLGVPLALA
-278 TGGLSFGFTI
+278 TGGLSLGFTV

-293 LARVVAES
+293 LAKVIKES
-301 TRFAHSLPENY
+301 TRFSHSLPENY

-322 LCLKFKE
+322 LCLKFKD
-329 DPQPLQFTVNK
+329 DPQPLEFTLNK
-340 NGQTYVF
+340 DGQTYSF

>member
-1 MKGEQINMKNMKK
+1 MKK
-14 GLCVLL
+14 VLKGICVLSL
-20 LLSLF
+20 LVLF

-31 AGMIKDYHAYRI
+31 AGMIKDYYAYRI
-43 KGQNIR
+43 KNQNIR

-54 VDSVLSREVEVKK
+54 VDNILSKEVEVKK
-67 LAKNAYYATYGD
+67 LEGNAYYATYGD
-79 GHYYM
+79 EHYYM
-84 KFYPALQDTDV
+84 KFYPALHDTDV
-95 YLVTD
+95 YIVTD
-100 EAYDKE
+100 GEYDK
-106 KNDVTEF
+106 NNNGVTDF
-113 FKSQKFA
+113 FKSQNYR

-158 IKQGMSKLNDKMSK
+158 LKKGMSKLNDKMSK

-183 EDNDPIDLTCVDQEE
+183 EDNDPIDLTRIDTEE
-198 FYNADADVTVTVNEY
+198 FYNADAEVTVTINEY

-251 KDITT
+251 KDVTT
-256 STFVDFDRLDVAD
+256 STFVDLDRLDLAD
-269 TLAVPLAVA
+269 NLAVPLAVV
-278 TGGLSFGFTI
+278 TGGTSLVFTV

-293 LARVVAES
+293 LAKVIKEA
-301 TRFAHSLPENY
+301 TRFSHSLPENY

-322 LCLKFKE
+322 LCLKFKD
-329 DPQPLQFTVNK
+329 DPKPLQFTIK
-340 NGQTYVF
+340 KLGQTYSF
-347 AY
+347 TY

>member
-1 MKGEQINMKNMKK
+1 MKK
-14 GLCVLL
+14 ILKGFCVLSL
-20 LLSLF
+20 LALIQS
-25 SATANA
+25 TANA

-43 KGQNIR
+43 KDQNIR

-54 VDSVLSREVEVKK
+54 VDNILSKEIEVKK
-67 LAKNAYYATYGD
+67 LSGNAYYAEYGD
-79 GHYYM
+79 EHYYM
-84 KFYPALQDTDV
+84 KFYPALHDTDV
-95 YLVTD
+95 YIVTD
-100 EAYDKE
+100 GEYDKS
-106 KNDVTEF
+106 NNGVTDF
-113 FKSQKFA
+113 FKSQNYK

-136 FIDYA
+136 FVDYA

-146 DGLFTLPDGLKP
+146 EGLFTLPDGLKP
-158 IKQGMSKLNDKMSK
+158 LKKGMSKINDKMSK

-183 EDNDPIDLTCVDQEE
+183 VDNDPIDLTCIDTEE
-198 FYNADADVTVTVNEY
+198 FHNAEADVTVTINEY

-251 KDITT
+251 KDVTT
-256 STFVDFDRLDVAD
+256 STFVDLDRLDVAD
-269 TLAVPLAVA
+269 NLGVPLAIA
-278 TGGLSFGFTI
+278 TGGLSLGFTI

-293 LARVVAES
+293 LARVIKES
-301 TRFAHSLPENY
+301 TRFSHSLPENY
-312 DLKANSSMRI
+312 DLKAKSSMRI

-329 DPQPLQFTVNK
+329 DPKPLQFTIK
-340 NGQTYVF
+340 KQGQTYQF

>member
-1 MKGEQINMKNMKK
+1 MKK
-14 GLCVLL
+14 ILKSFCVLSL
-20 LLSLF
+20 LVLF
-25 SATANA
+25 SASANA

-43 KGQNIR
+43 KNQNIR
-49 TVVPV
+49 TVVPI
-54 VDSVLSREVEVKK
+54 VDNILSQEANIKK
-67 LAKNAYYATYGD
+67 LTKNAYYATYGNE
-79 GHYYM
+79 HYYM
-84 KFYPALQDTDV
+84 KFYPALHDTDV
-95 YLVTD
+95 YIVTD
-100 EAYDKE
+100 GEYDKDN
-106 KNDVTEF
+106 NDVTNF
-113 FKSQKFA
+113 FKSQNYR

-127 EAYKEYKFD
+127 DAYKEYKFD

-158 IKQGMSKLNDKMSK
+158 LKKGMNKLNDKMSK
-172 GNEKTS
+172 GKEKTS

-183 EDNDPIDLTCVDQEE
+183 EDKDPIDLTCVDSQE
-198 FYNADADVTVTVNEY
+198 FYNAEANVTVTINEY

-256 STFVDFDRLDVAD
+256 STFVDLDKLDVAD
-269 TLAVPLAVA
+269 NLGVPLAIA
-278 TGGLSFGFTI
+278 TGGLSLGFTV

-293 LARVVAES
+293 LAMVIKEA
-301 TRFAHSLPENY
+301 TRFSHSLPENY

-329 DPQPLQFTVNK
+329 DIQPLQFTVK
-340 NGQTYVF
+340 KQGQTYQF
-347 AY
+347 TY

>member
-1 MKGEQINMKNMKK
+1 MKK
-14 GLCVLL
+14 ILRVIYVLSL
-20 LLSLF
+20 LVLF

-43 KGQNIR
+43 KDQNIR
-49 TVVPV
+49 TVVPI
-54 VDSVLSREVEVKK
+54 VDNILSKEVEVKK
-67 LAKNAYYATYGD
+67 LARNAYYATYGD
-79 GHYYM
+79 EHYYM
-84 KFYPALQDTDV
+84 KFYPALHDTDV
-95 YLVTD
+95 YIVTD
-100 EAYDKE
+100 GEYDK
-106 KNDVTEF
+106 NNNGVTEF
-113 FKSQKFA
+113 FNSQNYK
-120 YETLEDK
+120 YETLEDTD
-127 EAYKEYKFD
+127 AYKEYKFD

-158 IKQGMSKLNDKMSK
+158 LKKGMNKINDKMSK
-172 GNEKTS
+172 GNDKTS

-183 EDNDPIDLTCVDQEE
+183 EDNDPIDLTCIDSEE

-224 AFEYIVKNNS
+224 AFEYVVKNNS

-256 STFVDFDRLDVAD
+256 STFVDMDRLDVAD
-269 TLAVPLAVA
+269 TLGVPLAIA
-278 TGGLSFGFTI
+278 TGGLSLGFTI

-293 LARVVAES
+293 LAKVIKES

-312 DLKANSSMRI
+312 DLNANSSMRI

-329 DPQPLQFTVNK
+329 DPQPLQFTVKK
-340 NGQTYVF
+340 NGQTYQF
-347 AY
+347 SY

>member
-1 MKGEQINMKNMKK
+1 MKK
-14 GLCVLL
+14 MLKTVCVLSL
-20 LLSLF
+20 MALF
-25 SATANA
+25 SATVDA
-31 AGMIKDYHAYRI
+31 AGMIKDYHAYRL
-43 KGQNIR
+43 KNQNIR
-49 TVVPV
+49 TVVPI
-54 VDSVLSREVEVKK
+54 VDDILSKEVEVKK
-67 LAKNAYYATYGD
+67 LARNAYYATYGD

-84 KFYPALQDTDV
+84 KFYPALHDTDV

-100 EAYDKE
+100 EEYDKNN
-106 KNDVTEF
+106 NDVTAF
-113 FKSQKFA
+113 FKSQNYR

-127 EAYKEYKFD
+127 DAYKEYKFD

-158 IKQGMSKLNDKMSK
+158 LKKGMSKLNDKLSK

-183 EDNDPIDLTCVDQEE
+183 EDNDPIDLTCVDSEE

-234 NSDIKVEKV
+234 NSDIMVEKV

-251 KDITT
+251 KDVTT
-256 STFVDFDRLDVAD
+256 STFVDMDRLDVAD
-269 TLAVPLAVA
+269 NLGVPLAIA
-278 TGGLSFGFTI
+278 TGGLSLGFTV

-293 LARVVAES
+293 LAKVIKES
-301 TRFAHSLPENY
+301 TRFSHSLPENY

-322 LCLKFKE
+322 LCLKFKD
-329 DPQPLQFTVNK
+329 DPQPLQFTVK
-340 NGQTYVF
+340 KLGQTYSF

>member
-1 MKGEQINMKNMKK
+1 MRKMLKGI
-14 GLCVLL
+14 CVLSFL
-20 LLSLF
+20 VLF
-25 SATANA
+25 SASVNA

-54 VDSVLSREVEVKK
+54 VDSILSQEVEVKK

-106 KNDVTEF
+106 NNDITDF
-113 FKSQKFA
+113 FKSQKFT

-127 EAYKEYKFD
+127 DAYKEYKFD

-158 IKQGMSKLNDKMSK
+158 IKQGMSKINDKMSK

-183 EDNDPIDLTCVDQEE
+183 EDTDPIDLTCVDQEE
-198 FYNADADVTVTVNEY
+198 FYNADADITVTVNEY

-293 LARVVAES
+293 LARVVAEA
-301 TRFAHSLPENY
+301 TRFSHSLPENY

-322 LCLKFKE
+322 LCMKFKE
-329 DPQPLQFTVNK
+329 DPQPLQFTINRQ
-340 NGQTYVF
+340 GQTYQF
-347 AY
+347 TY